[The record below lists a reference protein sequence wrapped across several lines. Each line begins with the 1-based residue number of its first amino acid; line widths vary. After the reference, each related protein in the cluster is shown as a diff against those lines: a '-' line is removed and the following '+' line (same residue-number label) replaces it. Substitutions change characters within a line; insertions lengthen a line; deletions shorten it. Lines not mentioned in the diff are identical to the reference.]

1 MAEAPGADN
10 RENVFQIVQELN
22 RNSYVTLEI
31 RSQVADILDQSISE
45 IEHFRS
51 HLLTAHKTSAIQEE
65 NQSNDLIY
73 AAVKGQCTDSTEDE
87 DCVGKHNL
95 LHQAVEFPLIVT
107 SEQLSTLDSIGP
119 SSDSDQNSPI
129 NVDTQQNYNLQNTN
143 TDYCK
148 PADSNASFE
157 SEEVDC
163 WRQYLYSSLK
173 KGTEEVDFES
183 LSISDSTFNVN
194 EGGLLSSTMKNSEFE
209 DIVQDATL
217 QCSTDLIQPC
227 DLNYFSPEYKENEST
242 LEKTEDNKNTSD
254 KENLDKLCK
263 SMHEGTTGLKTLIAD
278 EVKIPNHLESKAF
291 QKILRELHTDSE
303 FLSSENLQCREQI
316 NTLRTEKSSLH
327 VQLSIAEQKAE
338 VYHQQVKALTD
349 KCEEL
354 FKQKKQIQDESNH
367 LMFEKQLLAKEIEL
381 LKEEK
386 KNFLKDL
393 AAANTEKEELI
404 KKLESSQKTA
414 LSYAR
419 EKEDLHHLWNETLME
434 NYNLRRETDESRA
447 QNLENGTFK
456 WTIEAFY
463 I

>member
-10 RENVFQIVQELN
+10 RENVFQILQELN
-22 RNSYVTLEI
+22 RNSTVNLEI
-31 RSQVADILDQSISE
+31 RLQVADIWDQSISE

-51 HLLTAHKTSAIQEE
+51 HLLTAYTTSAGKEE
-65 NQSNDLIY
+65 NGRNDLTY
-73 AAVKGQCTDSTEDE
+73 AAVKGQCTDNIEDE

-119 SSDSDQNSPI
+119 SSDSDQNSQI

-143 TDYCK
+143 TDKCN
-148 PADSNASFE
+148 PAESNDSFE

-173 KGTEEVDFES
+173 RGTEEVDFES

-194 EGGLLSSTMKNSEFE
+194 ESGLLSSTMKNNEFK
-209 DIVQDATL
+209 DIEQDDTQ
-217 QCSTDLIQPC
+217 QCITDLIQPC
-227 DLNYFSPEYKENEST
+227 DLNHFSPECKENEST

-263 SMHEGTTGLKTLIAD
+263 SMHEGIAD

-291 QKILRELHTDSE
+291 QKVLRELYTNSE
-303 FLSSENLQCREQI
+303 FLSSEHLQYREQI
-316 NTLRTEKSSLH
+316 NALRTEKKSLH
-327 VQLSIAEQKAE
+327 VQLSIAEQNAE
-338 VYHQQVKALTD
+338 VYNRQAKALTD
-349 KCEEL
+349 RYEEL
-354 FKQKKQIQDESNH
+354 FKQNKQILDERNN
-367 LMFEKQLLAKEIEL
+367 LMLEKQLLAKEMAL
-381 LKEEK
+381 LKKEK
-386 KNFLKDL
+386 NMFLKDL

-404 KKLESSQKTA
+404 KMLESSEKTA

-419 EKEDLHHLWNETLME
+419 EKEKIHHLWNETLTE
-434 NYNLRRETDESRA
+434 NYNLRRETEESRA
-447 QNLENGTFK
+447 QNLTKYMKSKEDQSM
-456 WTIEAFY
+456 ERSE
-463 I
+463 